1 MTYIQLAAC
10 FLAAAVVAAVVLSLL
25 ARRRGAGPDLG
36 AIALTVLALFILTA
50 VFDTIMIG
58 TGLFHYSGAH
68 LLDIHVGLAPIEDFA
83 YPLAGALLLPSLWVM
98 LRARRSVRMRNAAHE
113 SEADA

>member
-10 FLAAAVVAAVVLSLL
+10 FLAAAVVAALVLSLL
-25 ARRRGAGPDLG
+25 ARRRGAVPHLG

-68 LLDIHVGLAPIEDFA
+68 LLDVHIGLAPIEDFA
-83 YPLAGALLLPSLWVM
+83 YPLAGALLLPSLWAV
-98 LRARRSVRMRNAAHE
+98 LRVRRSVRTSISADR

>member
-1 MTYIQLAAC
+1 MTYIQLAAW
-10 FLAAAVVAAVVLSLL
+10 FLAAAVAAALVLSLL
-25 ARRRGAGPDLG
+25 ARRRGAAPHLG

-58 TGLFHYSGAH
+58 TGLFHYSGQH
-68 LLDIHVGLAPIEDFA
+68 LLDIHIGLAPIEDFA
-83 YPLAGALLLPSLWVM
+83 YPLAGALLLPSLWAA
-98 LRARRSVRMRNAAHE
+98 LRARRSARKPTAADE